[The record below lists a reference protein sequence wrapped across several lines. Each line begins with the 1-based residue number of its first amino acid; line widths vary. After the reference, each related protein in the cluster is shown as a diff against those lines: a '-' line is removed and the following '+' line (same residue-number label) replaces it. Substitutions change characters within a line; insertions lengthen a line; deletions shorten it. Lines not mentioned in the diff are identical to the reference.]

1 MRSLFKIIETYLE
14 NPQDKDME
22 RVLNRESDKRNVLK
36 MYEKIQDLERQLA
49 EARELE
55 KKAFWSALN
64 ITDEDFNS
72 RDTGGNCF
80 DEVKQ
85 IFWDEYQEQ
94 LKEKG

>member
-1 MRSLFKIIETYLE
+1 MSHYDEMEEYNPNQIEEEFIIDGDSVTKETY
-14 NPQDKDME
+14 QSFKA
-22 RVLNRESDKRNVLK
+22 
-36 MYEKIQDLERQLA
+36 LERQLA
-49 EARELE
+49 EAREAE

-64 ITDEDFNS
+64 ITDKDFNS

-94 LKEKG
+94 LKEQG

>member
-1 MRSLFKIIETYLE
+1 MKEKPLCGYCYNECTDE
-14 NPQDKDME
+14 CC
-22 RVLNRESDKRNVLK
+22 DKRRV
-36 MYEKIQDLERQLA
+36 DVLERQL
-49 EARELE
+49 EDARELE